1 VLSELPGI
9 IARDYPSGATTEEI
23 IGIMGWKRQ
32 APMSNVE
39 KRLVQKGLTDKDGDR
54 YRATETSRQA
64 TAA

>member
-9 IARDYPSGATTEEI
+9 IARDYPNGATTEDI
-23 IGIMGWKRQ
+23 IGVMGWKRR

-39 KRLVQKGLTDKDGDR
+39 KRLVQKSLLTKIGDR
-54 YRATETSRQA
+54 YRATEASRQA